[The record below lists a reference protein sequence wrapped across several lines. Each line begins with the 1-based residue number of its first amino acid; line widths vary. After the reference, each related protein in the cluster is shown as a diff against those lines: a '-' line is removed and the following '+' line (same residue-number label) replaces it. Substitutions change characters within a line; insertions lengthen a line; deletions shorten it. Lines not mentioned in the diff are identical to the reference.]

1 MSESE
6 IIATFGDASQAN
18 IAAMFLRSNG
28 LLVMI
33 QGDDAGGAFAGL
45 NLSRGFQLRVPSDQV
60 KLALELLANPVPSDP
75 TPDQHDPESF
85 SG

>member
-6 IIATFGDASQAN
+6 IVATFGDAGRAN

-28 LLVMI
+28 LLVMV

-45 NLSRGFQLRVPSDQV
+45 NLSGGFQLRVPVDQV
-60 KLALELLANPVPSDP
+60 DVALELLANPN
-75 TPDQHDPESF
+75 PDENDAS
-85 SG
+85 SLDG